1 MLNRHISRPN
11 ERHVLWVQ
19 TATCSAARKRW
30 MGAFPAGVVPLF
42 YAGLTSGLIRA
53 TAAAGT
59 TLGVCI
65 EHTACDSNQFCLATI
80 CESDRLEMPCTRCA
94 DCKYCN
100 RSASIDGMCPA
111 KCPNDFDL
119 QNLQGLFTQLDEDG
133 CISVWMFEHNT
144 FRRYDTGVQYRAAIS
159 YPGTGNG
166 RCKRQGSKSRIMRGH
181 FKLEG
186 SYLTLSAPKG
196 IQVSGSPACC
206 IF

>member
-11 ERHVLWVQ
+11 ERHVLTVL

-53 TAAAGT
+53 TAGAGT
-59 TLGVCI
+59 ALGVCT